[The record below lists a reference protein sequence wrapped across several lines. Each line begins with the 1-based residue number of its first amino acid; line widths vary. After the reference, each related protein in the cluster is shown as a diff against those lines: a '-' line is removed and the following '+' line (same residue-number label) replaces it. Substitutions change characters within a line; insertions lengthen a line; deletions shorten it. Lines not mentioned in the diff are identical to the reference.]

1 MAAYDAVIFDNDGVL
16 TEPTAR
22 EPRRWAIKWS
32 LRQMGVDSPT
42 QADIDSLF
50 AVSADEVR
58 RVADRY
64 GLDPSELLERREM
77 NTAAVQYGMLRN
89 GRKPLYDD
97 VDTFCDISIPIGIVS
112 NNQHRT
118 IEHIVDL
125 FGLDKFVDS
134 FYGRS
139 PTLEGIEYR
148 KPNPTYLQRAIVDLD
163 ARRPLYVGDS
173 NGDIVAAERARI
185 DSVFLRREH
194 RSDYELTSD
203 PTYEGTGLADVLSL
217 IETEALTPVSKQ

>member
-1 MAAYDAVIFDNDGVL
+1 M
-16 TEPTAR
+16 
-22 EPRRWAIKWS
+22 
-32 LRQMGVDSPT
+32 
-42 QADIDSLF
+42 
-50 AVSADEVR
+50 
-58 RVADRY
+58 
-64 GLDPSELLERREM
+64 
-77 NTAAVQYGMLRN
+77 
-89 GRKPLYDD
+89 
-97 VDTFCDISIPIGIVS
+97 
-112 NNQHRT
+112 
-118 IEHIVDL
+118 DL